1 MKKMAAIIVP
11 LAVMGFAG
19 CTSAR
24 ISRSL
29 SSGVIGCPSDEIT
42 IIDERASASGT
53 HEWIAECRGKRY
65 ICSYVY
71 GSNTNCKENK

>member
-1 MKKMAAIIVP
+1 MRRMAALCIM
-11 LAVMGFAG
+11 LTMGFAG

-24 ISRSL
+24 ISKSL
-29 SSGVIGCPSDEIT
+29 SSGVIGCPTNEIT
-42 IIDERASASGT
+42 IIDEKASVSGT

-71 GSNTNCKENK
+71 GSNTNCREDAR